1 MPNLDPWINHSENE
15 QHYQTITEQEQEGG
29 NSIKFENHL
38 LSYRTECQKTIERNS
53 HQHPT
58 FLERYQKIIEMIDW
72 TLERYRVVIHRNK
85 IQQQQNE
92 SDLVIINRIREK
104 LDEKRKIAILK
115 NKQSELRDD
124 VAIYRLE
131 ETTIDYVLS
140 EIRDFTYGRQ

>member
-15 QHYQTITEQEQEGG
+15 QHYHTITKQEGG

-38 LSYRTECQKTIERNS
+38 LSYRTESQKIIEHNS

-92 SDLVIINRIREK
+92 SDLVIINRIREE

-115 NKQSELRDD
+115 NRQSELRDE
-124 VAIYRLE
+124 VAMYRLE

-140 EIRDFTYGRQ
+140 EIRDFVYGRQ

>member
-92 SDLVIINRIREK
+92 SDLVIKTELEKNLMKKEK
-104 LDEKRKIAILK
+104 LPYSKINNL
-115 NKQSELRDD
+115 N
-124 VAIYRLE
+124 
-131 ETTIDYVLS
+131 
-140 EIRDFTYGRQ
+140 